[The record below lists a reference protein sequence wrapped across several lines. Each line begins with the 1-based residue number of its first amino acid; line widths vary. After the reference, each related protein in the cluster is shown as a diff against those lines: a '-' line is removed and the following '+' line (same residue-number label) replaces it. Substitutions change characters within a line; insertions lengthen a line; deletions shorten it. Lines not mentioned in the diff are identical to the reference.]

1 MIKVMLSQLFPQ
13 RKKNRMNSIVSNL
26 WQKGWGILDIK
37 HDKYELLEIFES
49 EPEDYYIPGAGA
61 YRYSKIDKLGFE
73 LVMNMFYYDATVE
86 LIMLY
91 EDKRIIETKME
102 SVKEIYTRNDSLY
115 ILGTEENKTIEVKF
129 KPHFTVTI
137 NEF

>member
-1 MIKVMLSQLFPQ
+1 
-13 RKKNRMNSIVSNL
+13 MNSIVSNL

-37 HDKYELLEIFES
+37 HDKHELLEIFES

-115 ILGTEENKTIEVKF
+115 ILGTEEKKKIEVKF

>member
-1 MIKVMLSQLFPQ
+1 MLSQLFPQ

-26 WQKGWGILDIK
+26 WKKGWGILDIK

-115 ILGTEENKTIEVKF
+115 ILGTEEKKKIEVKF

>member
-26 WQKGWGILDIK
+26 WKKGWGILDIK

-115 ILGTEENKTIEVKF
+115 ILGTEEKKKIEVKF

>member
-1 MIKVMLSQLFPQ
+1 MIKRL
-13 RKKNRMNSIVSNL
+13 RN
-26 WQKGWGILDIK
+26 IK

-61 YRYSKIDKLGFE
+61 YRYSKIATLGFE

-115 ILGTEENKTIEVKF
+115 ILGTEEKKKIKVKF
-129 KPHFTVTI
+129 KPYFTVTI

>member
-1 MIKVMLSQLFPQ
+1 M
-13 RKKNRMNSIVSNL
+13 
-26 WQKGWGILDIK
+26 DIK

-115 ILGTEENKTIEVKF
+115 ILGTEEKKKIKVKF
-129 KPHFTVTI
+129 KPYFTVTI